1 MSVSSCA
8 WVSVLQ
14 GMMAAVGAAGPGPTD
29 CVTKVAISVSC
40 ENLLDKD
47 TFSKSDPLC
56 VLYMNSSG
64 PHWCE
69 VRRSACCK
77 LYKRYF
83 QYWYTMI
90 WTDTS
95 AVCFFCHFGNVSL
108 LWVNTSPCTK
118 KVHDWETSVCVR
130 LDGQRKSR
138 TASIPSFPRLLWL
151 TTTLRWCR
159 SWGLNCTT
167 LTATSAACKTPTSWE
182 SWSVPWDRLA
192 LYAYLE

>member
-14 GMMAAVGAAGPGPTD
+14 IMMAAAGTAGPGPTD

-69 VRRSACCK
+69 VRRSAGCK
-77 LYKRYF
+77 LYIPVLPVLVHNFELIPQLY
-83 QYWYTMI
+83 
-90 WTDTS
+90 
-95 AVCFFCHFGNVSL
+95 VFCHFGNVIL
-108 LWVNTSPCTK
+108 LWVNTSPCAK

-130 LDGQRKSR
+130 LDGPRKSR

-159 SWGLNCTT
+159 SWGLKCTT
-167 LTATSAACKTPTSWE
+167 LTAPLAACKTPTSWE